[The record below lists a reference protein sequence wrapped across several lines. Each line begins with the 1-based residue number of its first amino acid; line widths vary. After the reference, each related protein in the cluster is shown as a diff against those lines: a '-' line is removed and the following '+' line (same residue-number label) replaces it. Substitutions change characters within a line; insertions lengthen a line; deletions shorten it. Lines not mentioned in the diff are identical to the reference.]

1 MFKTY
6 NFYAKQKPVKLKPN
20 DDRAIK
26 KEKFAKIKLKITK

>member
-1 MFKTY
+1 MFKNY
-6 NFYAKQKPVKLKPN
+6 NFYANQKTVKLKPS